1 MIQQKQKTKNNNMDG
16 VKVEYFT
23 GTVVEIVDKLTY
35 EIKVNIPGLGE
46 GYVAYPIRGEL
57 DEPQEGDF
65 VILRCLDPVYK
76 SYFLW
81 EKLKENKFIGIRS
94 NGKMISI
101 TPDEIE
107 IGTFKPDTNH
117 CDTEGKGEPKPE
129 LENFIKIDKNGN
141 ITIKM
146 KSDSNITIGGNATVD
161 IAKQADIHVKGPTN
175 ITGDGMITVKGSITT
190 KQKLVTPDKEGPF
203 CALNTCLYTGAAIHC
218 GSTKIE

>member
-1 MIQQKQKTKNNNMDG
+1 MNG
-16 VKVEYFT
+16 AKVEYFT

-35 EIKVNIPGLGE
+35 EIKVDIPGLGK
-46 GYVAYPIRGEL
+46 GYTAFPIRGEL
-57 DEPQEGDF
+57 DEPQKDDF

-81 EKLKENKFIGIRS
+81 EKLKENDFIGIRS

-107 IGTFKPDTNH
+107 IGTFNPDANH

-129 LENFIKIDKNGN
+129 LENFIKIDKDGN

-146 KSDSNITIGGNATVD
+146 SKNGDINISGDSNINVSGNTKINTGENCDIIASGDCTIKSPNVT
-161 IAKQADIHVKGPTN
+161 
-175 ITGDGMITVKGSITT
+175 ITGGGTCTIKGTVSPAPSGAFCGIPNCLFTG
-190 KQKLVTPDKEGPF
+190 TPHAGEVVSG
-203 CALNTCLYTGAAIHC
+203 T
-218 GSTKIE
+218 

>member
-146 KSDSNITIGGNATVD
+146 KSDSNITIGG
-161 IAKQADIHVKGPTN
+161 QANIHVTGPTN
-175 ITGDGMITVKGSITT
+175 ITGDEMITIKGSITT
-190 KQKLVTPDKEGPF
+190 KQKSVTPDKEGPF
-203 CALNTCLYTGAAIHC
+203 CALSTCLYTGEPIHC
-218 GSTKIE
+218 GSTKTE